1 MPDDHLQRI
10 LLAEDN
16 PGDVMLVEEALR
28 LSASESQYHAT
39 CYFQKPADLA
49 EFMELGAVVKKRAR
63 KRARPVKI
71 HMKRE
76 NVLPNAADATR
87 ELRARSWRRCP
98 GARTPLGYVLPRL
111 RYSRMQ

>member
-1 MPDDHLQRI
+1 MPEDHPQRI

-49 EFMELGAVVKKRAR
+49 EFMELGAVVKKTRSQKSSAR
-63 KRARPVKI
+63 QDSHEA
-71 HMKRE
+71 
-76 NVLPNAADATR
+76 
-87 ELRARSWRRCP
+87 
-98 GARTPLGYVLPRL
+98 
-111 RYSRMQ
+111 